1 MDGGTWIAWYLLS
14 AATGSPVVALL
25 LLLAIGWIGD
35 RFTFRV
41 LPDPVRIA
49 ARWRRRGLLRRTLMV
64 NPHDRRARFELA
76 ELLLEGGR
84 PGEAAETL
92 RPNVE
97 AGDEDVRTAYVMGA
111 ALARSGAREPA
122 ERALAIAREA
132 EPGFRT
138 GEIDLEL
145 GRMRLAG
152 GDPAGAREAL
162 ERLVAAR
169 PGTVEGRLLLSRA
182 LDALGDA
189 AGARRVRDEAWHE
202 YASLPPFQRRRE
214 RRFAWRIRPWRPAAI
229 ALAVILAGA
238 VLASWAVPSLADR
251 AHERQAPGATEPV
264 QER

>member
-1 MDGGTWIAWYLLS
+1 MDSGTWIVWYLLS
-14 AATGSPVVALL
+14 AATGSPVASLL
-25 LLLAIGWIGD
+25 LLLAIGWLGD

-41 LPDPVRIA
+41 LPDPVRMV
-49 ARWRRRGLLRRTLMV
+49 ARWRRKGSLRRTLLA

-97 AGDEDVRTAYVMGA
+97 AGDEDVRTAWVMGA

-122 ERALAIAREA
+122 ERALAIARDA
-132 EPGFRT
+132 EPGFRM

-152 GDPAGAREAL
+152 GELAGAREAL

-169 PGTVEGRLLLSRA
+169 PGTVEGRFLLARA
-182 LDALGDA
+182 LEGLGDG
-189 AGARRVRDEAWHE
+189 AGARRVRDEAWNE
-202 YASLPPFQRRRE
+202 YASLPAFQRRRE
-214 RRFAWRIRPWRPAAI
+214 RRYAWRIRPWRPAAI
-229 ALAVILAGA
+229 ALAFVVAGA
-238 VLASWAVPSLADR
+238 ALASWAVPSMADR
-251 AHERQAPGATEPV
+251 AQARQAPAATEPA
-264 QER
+264 QEK

>member
-1 MDGGTWIAWYLLS
+1 MDGGTWILWYLLS
-14 AATGSPVVALL
+14 AATGSPVAALL
-25 LLLAIGWIGD
+25 LLLAIGWVGD

-41 LPDPVRIA
+41 LPDPVRMA
-49 ARWRRRGLLRRTLMV
+49 ARWRRRGQLRRTLLA

-76 ELLLEGGR
+76 ELLLDGRR
-84 PGEAAETL
+84 PGEAAATL

-111 ALARSGAREPA
+111 ALARSGAREAA

-132 EPGFRT
+132 EPGFRM

-145 GRMRLAG
+145 GRMRLAR
-152 GDPAGAREAL
+152 GDLPGAREAL

-169 PGTVEGRLLLSRA
+169 PGTVEGRFLLARA
-182 LDALGDA
+182 LEGLGDE
-189 AGARRVRDEAWHE
+189 AGGRRVRDEAWRE

-229 ALAVILAGA
+229 ALAIALTCAA
-238 VLASWAVPSLADR
+238 LASWAVASLADR
-251 AHERQAPGATEPV
+251 AQARQAPGQSVPV
-264 QER
+264 QDR